1 MEGHACDQLQPQP
14 RTSGEV
20 GAELLKKST
29 LTDGSWRNIAI
40 ALTEPAGGFGVPAIL
55 LIDPKNS
62 ELSQPWPSGVDHLDA
77 GHPLAFS
84 DARTRMQDL
93 A

>member
-1 MEGHACDQLQPQP
+1 VEGHACDQLQPQP

-40 ALTEPAGGFGVPAIL
+40 APF
-55 LIDPKNS
+55 DPDKGEEKAHRVRKAWKRRNC
-62 ELSQPWPSGVDHLDA
+62 Q
-77 GHPLAFS
+77 
-84 DARTRMQDL
+84 
-93 A
+93 